1 MSFALAREEEIPREL
16 SDGWELYV
24 GIQSGIVQPLA
35 MREWD
40 SLPDDVVRQLLMI
53 MEIAPQVAEAKQE
66 MRLANG

>member
-1 MSFALAREEEIPREL
+1 M

-24 GIQSGIVQPLA
+24 GIRSGIVRPLSIG
-35 MREWD
+35 EWD

-66 MRLANG
+66 MRLSNG